1 MNITSEQADVLSFEK
16 DVIIKTILISIINLI
31 CFTTIGYFFSRL
43 FSKPLNELTAL
54 VERTAAR
61 DFSQE
66 DNSGKI
72 TKRKDEVG
80 AIARA
85 IYSLRGNLRNI
96 VITIDS
102 AKNDMNVNMKQVV
115 ESSKLIDEMSND
127 NSDITKNL
135 SIGMQDVS
143 NASKQIES
151 SIENMQVETES
162 IQERA
167 NQGGKESVEIQ
178 KRAQDLKKSS
188 EDSISN
194 ATSLCKEMKEKTT
207 KAIEDAK
214 IVSKINELTNAIM
227 EISNQT
233 KLLALNASIEAAR
246 AGEAGKGFAVVA
258 TEIGTLANQSSDTV
272 NSINDIVTEIHH
284 VVDFIVETMKQ
295 SVNFM
300 ENTVIVDYE
309 QFKNVSIQYEKD
321 ATSFNNNMGSI
332 ESSVNSLKEAVD
344 RVAEAL
350 FNIGNV
356 ISTTTDGVE
365 NIAEKTA
372 NVVTKTSE
380 NNNIIKSC
388 MESLSTFKTI
398 VDSFK
403 LE

>member
-1 MNITSEQADVLSFEK
+1 
-16 DVIIKTILISIINLI
+16 
-31 CFTTIGYFFSRL
+31 
-43 FSKPLNELTAL
+43 
-54 VERTAAR
+54 
-61 DFSQE
+61 
-66 DNSGKI
+66 
-72 TKRKDEVG
+72 
-80 AIARA
+80 
-85 IYSLRGNLRNI
+85 
-96 VITIDS
+96 
-102 AKNDMNVNMKQVV
+102 
-115 ESSKLIDEMSND
+115 
-127 NSDITKNL
+127 
-135 SIGMQDVS
+135 MQDVS

-178 KRAQDLKKSS
+178 RRAQDLKKSS

-227 EISNQT
+227 EISSQT

-295 SVNFM
+295 SVNFL
-300 ENTVIVDYE
+300 ESTVIVDYE

-350 FNIGNV
+350 FNISNV